1 MVSQYLNSVMRLSIR
16 ETESKTEKKKEDN
29 NKTSC
34 ANGYREMLAKK
45 WLAEN
50 VTNS

>member
-1 MVSQYLNSVMRLSIR
+1 MRLSIR
-16 ETESKTEKKKEDN
+16 ETESKTEKKKKEDN

-45 WLAEN
+45 WMAEN